1 MEILLFVL
9 ILTIVIG
16 GIAFTKIINES
27 EQALVERL
35 GKYHRTMKPGIN
47 FLIPGLETI
56 VWQETLREK
65 FLDIPVQE
73 TITQD
78 GVYLRVDASVFWQ
91 ILDIKRA
98 YYAIDDVEK
107 AIQNLTM
114 TTLRSQIGEM
124 RLQDTFSS
132 RNTINKGVLKNLDE
146 VTETWG
152 VKVTR
157 VEIQD
162 LLPSQVVLDSMQQE
176 KAAGLRKKAS
186 TLEAQGTVEYMNLVS
201 KALES
206 HPNSKAILNFLLAQK
221 YLDTNFKLGAS
232 PNSKILF
239 MDPKA
244 MSEALSHLMSSQEEK
259 PNKPD

>member
-1 MEILLFVL
+1 MEIIIFVL
-9 ILTIVIG
+9 IVTIVFG
-16 GIAFTKIINES
+16 VVVFTKIINES

-35 GKYHRTMKPGIN
+35 GKYNRTMKSGIN

-65 FLDIPVQE
+65 FLDVPAQE

-78 GVYLRVDASVFWQ
+78 GVYLRVDAIVFWQ

-107 AIQNLTM
+107 AIENLTM

-124 RLQDTFSS
+124 KLQDTFSS
-132 RNTINKGVLKNLDE
+132 RNTINQGVLNYLDE

-176 KAAGLRKKAS
+176 KAAALKKRAS
-186 TLEAQGTVEYMNLVS
+186 VLEAQGTVDYMNLVS
-201 KALES
+201 EALES
-206 HPNSKAILNFLLAQK
+206 HQNAKDILNFLLAQK
-221 YLDTNFKLGAS
+221 YLDTNFKLGES

-244 MSEALSHLMSSQEEK
+244 MSEALSGLMDSPNNK
-259 PNKPD
+259 PNQPK

>member
-1 MEILLFVL
+1 MAITIAAFVIAL
-9 ILTIVIG
+9 VVGIIV
-16 GIAFTKIINES
+16 FTKIINES

-35 GKYHRTMKPGIN
+35 GKYNRTMKPGIN

-65 FLDIPVQE
+65 FLDVPVQE

-78 GVYLRVDASVFWQ
+78 GVYLRVDAVVFWK
-91 ILDIKRA
+91 ILDIRRA
-98 YYAIDDVEK
+98 YYEIDDVEK
-107 AIQNLTM
+107 AIENLTM

-124 RLQDTFSS
+124 KLQDTFSS
-132 RNTINKGVLKNLDE
+132 RNTINQGVLKYLDE
-146 VTETWG
+146 VTENWG

-162 LLPSQVVLDSMQQE
+162 LLPSPVVLDSMQQE
-176 KAAGLRKKAS
+176 KAAALKKQAS
-186 TLEAQGTVEYMNLVS
+186 ILEAQGTVEYMDLVS
-201 KALES
+201 EALAS
-206 HPNSKAILNFLLAQK
+206 HPNAKDILNFLLAQK
-221 YLDTNFKLGAS
+221 YLDTNFKLGES

-244 MSEALSHLMSSQEEK
+244 MSEALSQLMKSENRN
-259 PNKPD
+259 PNQPD

>member
-1 MEILLFVL
+1 MEIIVFV
-9 ILTIVIG
+9 TIATMVV
-16 GIAFTKIINES
+16 GIVVFTKIVNES

-35 GKYHRTMKPGIN
+35 GKYNRTMKSGIN

-65 FLDIPVQE
+65 FLDVPAQE

-78 GVYLRVDASVFWQ
+78 GVYLRVDAIVFWQ

-107 AIQNLTM
+107 AIENLVM
-114 TTLRSQIGEM
+114 TTLRSQIGQM
-124 RLQDTFSS
+124 KLQDTFSS
-132 RNTINKGVLKNLDE
+132 RNTINRGVLKYLDE

-162 LLPSQVVLDSMQQE
+162 LLPSQLVLDSMQQE
-176 KAAGLRKKAS
+176 KAAALKKRAS
-186 TLEAQGTVEYMNLVS
+186 VLEAQGTVEYMDLVS
-201 KALES
+201 QALES
-206 HPNSKAILNFLLAQK
+206 HHNSKDILNFLLAQK
-221 YLDTNFKLGAS
+221 YLDTNFKLGES

-244 MSEALSHLMSSQEEK
+244 MSEALSHLMGPQNKK
-259 PNKPD
+259 PNETE